1 MKKAA
6 IITLYHKNYNFGGQ
20 LQAYALQKVVSDLGL
35 MVEVIDYD
43 SQNKIK
49 KIKALSPY
57 TIISRFYHKL
67 QMKFHLSL
75 KRELKNGFAKKKVLF
90 DRFMEKIPHSKTYTN
105 DTINTIYNS
114 YDFWIVGSDQVW
126 NPEAFTGA
134 SLYLLE
140 GVCGVKMSYAA
151 SSLNARYTIEEAKLI
166 KHCLQDFVAISAR
179 ELGLTNTLSKIT
191 ERSIKTVLDPTLL
204 LKYNEWD
211 KIAVKP
217 DIDKKYAF
225 VYLVHISDEVRKN
238 IYTYCKKNNLTMIIV
253 PHSQGWYKSADEK
266 YYDIQ
271 ALAIGPQEWIGY
283 IKYAEIVFTDSF
295 HGTVFSVNYH
305 KRFLS
310 FENLTGDEKK
320 DVGFR
325 KYSFLKSISL
335 ETRCV
340 SYSYNLE
347 RDFTNVE
354 IDYLIPDSLLE
365 KYRLESVDYLKRA
378 LENE

>member
-6 IITLYHKNYNFGGQ
+6 IVTLFHNNYNFGGQ

-35 MVEVIDYD
+35 KTEVIDYD

-49 KIKALSPY
+49 KMKALSLY

-75 KRELKNGFAKKKVLF
+75 NRELKNGFEKKKVLF

-105 DTINTIYNS
+105 ETINRIYNS

-126 NPEAFTGA
+126 NPEAFTGG

-140 GVCGVKMSYAA
+140 GVFGVKLSYAA
-151 SSLNARYTIEEAKLI
+151 SSLNAHYTIEQAKLI
-166 KHCLQDFVAISAR
+166 KHCLQDFAAISAR
-179 ELGLTNTLSKIT
+179 EYGLTNMLSKIT
-191 ERSIKTVLDPTLL
+191 KHSVKTVLDPTLL
-204 LKYNEWD
+204 LNYTEWD

-225 VYLVHISDEVRKN
+225 VYLVHISNEVRKN
-238 IYTYCKKNNLTMIIV
+238 IHAYCKKNDLTMIIV

-271 ALAIGPQEWIGY
+271 ALAIGPREWIGY

-305 KRFLS
+305 KKFLS
-310 FENLTGDEKK
+310 FENLTGNKKK
-320 DVGFR
+320 DVGLR

-347 RDFTNVE
+347 RDFTNSE
-354 IDYLIPDSLLE
+354 IDYFEPDSLLE

-378 LENE
+378 LETE